1 MEPMTYETYLDA
13 EARWPSTG
21 RVVLAH
27 QTPSHVVVYQAYN
40 PTLATAI
47 VAAQCLHAPSVVA
60 AGYSLQ
66 RMTWIKPNFLW
77 MMFRSKWATARNQER
92 ILALYVHRAAFNQL
106 ITDGVLSA
114 CDDGA
119 VTRDEWTQRI
129 QSSNIRLQWDPDH
142 VPDGSR
148 HLGRR
153 ALQIGLRGDALLAF
167 SSTMVDGIV
176 DVTDFV
182 ASQRPCVAAM
192 HLDALLVPREDVFE
206 WNPLEPATSSP
217 HQDEKSTPRLE
228 EATWC

>member
-1 MEPMTYETYLDA
+1 MEPLTYEKYVDA

-27 QTPSHVVVYQAYN
+27 QTSSHVVVYQAYN
-40 PTLATAI
+40 AKLAAAI

-77 MMFRSKWATARNQER
+77 MMFRSKWATAINQEG
-92 ILALYVHRAAFNQL
+92 ILALYVQRDAFNQL
-106 ITDGVLSA
+106 ITDGVLST
-114 CDDGA
+114 CEDGA

-129 QSSNIRLQWDPDH
+129 LNSNIRLQWDPDH

-167 SSTMVDGIV
+167 SSSMVDGIV

-182 ASQRPCVAAM
+182 AAQRPYVAARQ
-192 HLDALLVPREDVFE
+192 LDALLVPHEDVFA
-206 WNPLEPATSSP
+206 WNPLEPATSLP
-217 HQDEKSTPRLE
+217 HH
-228 EATWC
+228 